1 MVELVRVTVAPLREM
16 AGVVAAGVKAICRV
30 RNTLFADANQL
41 QLAVEE
47 VFLYAL
53 STIKTSKYNADI
65 TARFQIHG
73 DGFQVVIEYPGV
85 RGPLD
90 HYLQTDHLHLLQ
102 VKTFEALGGCLANKL
117 LDSLVARYS
126 PQEGINSY
134 ILSSKHA
141 ESTDR
146 LHPFTSAG

>member
-1 MVELVRVTVAPLREM
+1 MTVAPLREM
-16 AGVVAAGVKAICRV
+16 VGVVAAGVKAMCRV
-30 RNTLFADANQL
+30 QNTLPADANQL

-53 STIKTSKYNADI
+53 STIKTSKHNADI
-65 TARFQIHG
+65 SARFQIHD
-73 DGFQVVIEYPGV
+73 DGFQVVIEYPGI

-102 VKTFEALGGCLANKL
+102 VKTFEALNGCIANKL
-117 LDSLVARYS
+117 LDSLAARYW

-134 ILSSKHA
+134 ILASKRP
-141 ESTDR
+141 E
-146 LHPFTSAG
+146 SAGGYHPATPVG